1 MALHV
6 QLVAFLRRKQRV
18 ALGAVQLR
26 TQGRDT
32 IPARLRLDEQVV
44 RLLLVHP
51 KVDPLGVPLATVR
64 TVERLGLGHAVSTGV
79 LDVVGSRDEHLG
91 ALATLEERFVVAADR
106 DRWRHPVERVQRFGS
121 VSFVLDHVP
130 FQLVVG
136 SKCLRGKGVYV
147 MKVQGSLSGS
157 VHLHGHNSCTGI
169 YHFRCFRAF
178 SCAERDDG
186 DWRTL
191 GHI

>member
-1 MALHV
+1 MVLHV

-18 ALGAVQLR
+18 ALGAEQIR
-26 TQGRDT
+26 TQDDPIR
-32 IPARLRLDEQVV
+32 ARLRLDEQVV
-44 RLLLVHP
+44 RLLLVHS

-106 DRWRHPVERVQRFGS
+106 DRRRHPVERVQRFGS

-136 SKCLRGKGVYV
+136 SECLRGGKG
-147 MKVQGSLSGS
+147 L
-157 VHLHGHNSCTGI
+157 I
-169 YHFRCFRAF
+169 
-178 SCAERDDG
+178 
-186 DWRTL
+186 
-191 GHI
+191 